1 MTKVFNV
8 FWMNV
13 AAVFA
18 LANVVLVVLLVYA
31 YVQSWKKFRSNF
43 TISLVVFSIFFLLQN
58 VVIVVFWYY
67 LYTLVSSAQPLVEA
81 AAPYLVA
88 VNAMETVGLG
98 SLTATTWK

>member
-1 MTKVFNV
+1 MFDV

-13 AAVFA
+13 AAIFA
-18 LANVVLVVLLVYA
+18 LANVVLVALLIYA
-31 YVQSWKKFRSNF
+31 YLQSWRKFRSSF
-43 TISLVVFSIFFLLQN
+43 TTSLVVFAVFFLLQN

-98 SLTATTWK
+98 SLTVTTWK

>member
-1 MTKVFNV
+1 MFGV

-13 AAVFA
+13 AAIFA
-18 LANVVLVVLLVYA
+18 LANVALVILLIYA
-31 YVQSWKKFRSNF
+31 YAQSWKKFRSTF
-43 TISLVVFSIFFLLQN
+43 TTSLVVFAVFFLLQN

-67 LYTLVSSAQPLVEA
+67 LYSLVASAQPLVEA
-81 AAPYLVA
+81 AAPYLVV

>member
-1 MTKVFNV
+1 MFGV

-13 AAVFA
+13 AAIFA
-18 LANVVLVVLLVYA
+18 LANVVLVALLIYVYL
-31 YVQSWKKFRSNF
+31 QSWRKFRSSF
-43 TISLVVFSIFFLLQN
+43 TTSLVVFAVFFLLQN

-98 SLTATTWK
+98 SLTVTTWK

>member
-1 MTKVFNV
+1 MFDV

-18 LANVVLVVLLVYA
+18 LANVALVALLIYA
-31 YVQSWKKFRSNF
+31 YLESWRKFRSAF
-43 TISLVVFSIFFLLQN
+43 TISLVVFATFFLLQN
-58 VVIVVFWYY
+58 AVIIVFWYY
-67 LYTLVSSAQPLVEA
+67 LYGLVSTAQPLVEA
-81 AAPYLVA
+81 AAPYLVV